1 MKDEV
6 KEYIDTLDLGRSQ
19 AIQFMSCA
27 CGNLLHS
34 TAVGKRGEGRVEP
47 TSMHEDLLTRGLVN
61 RNRDGGKIS
70 LADAAPK
77 LRSDLEFILHTIAV
91 NHQVYVILLPPL
103 RRVTRAVHLRST
115 FCSIAGSRICCPP
128 SLSHLECYRK
138 CLVTL

>member
-1 MKDEV
+1 MVYDHSE
-6 KEYIDTLDLGRSQ
+6 

-27 CGNLLHS
+27 CGK
-34 TAVGKRGEGRVEP
+34 AAGQRGEGRVEP
-47 TSMHEDLLTRGLVN
+47 TSMHEDLLTRRLVN
-61 RNRDGGKIS
+61 RNQDGGEIS

-77 LRSDLEFILHTIAV
+77 LQSDLEFILHTIAV
-91 NHQVYVILLPPL
+91 NHQVYVILRPPL